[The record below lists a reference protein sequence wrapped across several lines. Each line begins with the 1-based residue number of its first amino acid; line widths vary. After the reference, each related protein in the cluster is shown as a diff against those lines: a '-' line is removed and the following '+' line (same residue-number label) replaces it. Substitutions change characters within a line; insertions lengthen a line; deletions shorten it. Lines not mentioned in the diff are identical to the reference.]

1 MFSFFSAPSALNRT
15 AGGLRPWLLLAA
27 GVFFV
32 SGCAAMPDERRATF
46 GIRFP
51 PPAPS
56 ESPSAIVFVVD
67 GVNRDVFAQ
76 MLDEGRLPNLRKY
89 FADRGLFCERCVA
102 NVPGVTL
109 PNETSIVTGL
119 FAGRHGVMGIQWF
132 DRNQLI
138 ERNYEEV
145 AEKNLVDGDYRAATI
160 FERLGDSTTMS
171 LFHQAHRGATQFVEN
186 WMSAGPPFFFGWYGF
201 VDRIAL
207 WRFDIV
213 AQIARAQGGFPALVM
228 AYLLAPDMEGY
239 RSGVSS
245 DAYRGALEHAD
256 AHIGRILRDLEA
268 AGRLE
273 GTVLAFVSDHG
284 MVDVARHW
292 PIKEFFRRELH
303 LAVPGEA
310 PWETTRFENRLAY
323 FDKYEC
329 VLEGSGDRYWAIYLR
344 KPRPAAPEK
353 GAESEKGAVPFSP
366 VGEKGTVPF
375 SAPSDAAGN
384 AKTGTAPVS
393 AAAPK
398 EEGGMPTPGRPGDP
412 PLRGHDAVFE
422 NWLARPGPE
431 DLRHYPT
438 RDGNRIN
445 LVERLVAA
453 EAVDLVAYRA
463 AANKVHIV
471 GKKGTMELER
481 GPAAGGAVSCRIIQ
495 GDDPLDYSAAMP
507 PSMLYGKPHTAQEWL
522 EATADTEYPD
532 LVPQIMAYFDAPR
545 AGDIVVF
552 AAPGW
557 DFHNRNKAG
566 HGGVRP
572 GEMVTVMLLAGPG
585 VPHERRTKAVRS
597 VDLAPTLLDLLGRPV
612 PADLDGRSLLRR

>member
-1 MFSFFSAPSALNRT
+1 MLIAL
-15 AGGLRPWLLLAA
+15 ALLAA
-27 GVFFV
+27 GVIG
-32 SGCAAMPDERRATF
+32 GCAAMPDERRATF

-51 PPAPS
+51 PAAPA
-56 ESPSAIVFVVD
+56 EKPSAIVFVVD
-67 GVNRDVFAQ
+67 GVNRDVFSQ

-89 FADRGLFCERCVA
+89 FADRGLFCERCVT

-119 FAGRHGVMGIQWF
+119 FAGRHGVMGIEWF

-145 AEKNLVDGDYRAATI
+145 SEKNLLDGDYRAETI
-160 FERLGDSTTMS
+160 FERLPDRTTMS

-213 AQIARAQGGFPALVM
+213 AQIARAQGVFPALVV

-284 MVDVARHW
+284 IVDVARHW
-292 PIKEFFRRELH
+292 PIKEFFRRELR

-329 VLEGSGDRYWAIYLR
+329 VLEGSGGRYWAIYLR
-344 KPRPAAPEK
+344 KPRDAAEVEK
-353 GAESEKGAVPFSP
+353 GALSVSG
-366 VGEKGTVPF
+366 
-375 SAPSDAAGN
+375 AAGQETRRAN
-384 AKTGTAPVS
+384 ARDYLLR
-393 AAAPK
+393 
-398 EEGGMPTPGRPGDP
+398 GGSPDP
-412 PLRGHDAVFE
+412 PRSAFE

-431 DLRHYPT
+431 DLRNYPT
-438 RDGNRIN
+438 RDGKRIN

-481 GPAAGGAVSCRIIQ
+481 GPARQGDAVASPAAGGAVSCRIIQ
-495 GDDPLDYSAAMP
+495 GDDPLGYSAAMP

-572 GEMVTVMLLAGPG
+572 GEMYTVMLLAGPG

-597 VDLAPTLLDLLGRPV
+597 VDLVPTLLDLLGRPV
-612 PADLDGRSLLRR
+612 PADLDGRSLIRR

>member
-1 MFSFFSAPSALNRT
+1 MFLFFSAFSAPSALNRT

-32 SGCAAMPDERRATF
+32 AGCAAKPDERRATF

-56 ESPSAIVFVVD
+56 EKPSAIVFVVD

-89 FADRGLFCERCVA
+89 FTDRGLFCERCVA

-119 FAGRHGVMGIQWF
+119 FTGRHGVMGIEWF

-160 FERLGDSTTMS
+160 FERLGDSTTVS
-171 LFHQAHRGATQFVEN
+171 LFHQAHRGATRFVEN
-186 WMSAGPPFFFGWYGF
+186 WMSAGPPFFFGWFGF

-213 AQIARAQGGFPALVM
+213 AQMAQAQGGFPALVM

-273 GTVLAFVSDHG
+273 GAVLAFVSDHG

-292 PIKEFFRRELH
+292 PIKEFFRRELR

-329 VLEGSGDRYWAIYLR
+329 VMEGSGDRYWAIYLR
-344 KPRPAAPEK
+344 KPRAAAPEK
-353 GAESEKGAVPFSP
+353 GALSVSG
-366 VGEKGTVPF
+366 
-375 SAPSDAAGN
+375 AAGQETRRAN
-384 AKTGTAPVS
+384 AR
-393 AAAPK
+393 
-398 EEGGMPTPGRPGDP
+398 EY
-412 PLRGHDAVFE
+412 PLRGGSPAMADLRPDPPRPAFE

-431 DLRHYPT
+431 DLRDYPT
-438 RDGNRIN
+438 RDGKRIN

-463 AANKVHIV
+463 AADKVHIV
-471 GKKGTMELER
+471 GKKGTMELDR
-481 GPAAGGAVSCRIIQ
+481 GPAGAVSCRIIQ
-495 GDDPLDYSAAMP
+495 GDDPLGYAAAMP

-557 DFHNRNKAG
+557 DFHKRNKAG

-585 VPHERRTKAVRS
+585 VPHERRTAPVRS

-612 PADLDGRSLLRR
+612 PADLDGRSLIRR